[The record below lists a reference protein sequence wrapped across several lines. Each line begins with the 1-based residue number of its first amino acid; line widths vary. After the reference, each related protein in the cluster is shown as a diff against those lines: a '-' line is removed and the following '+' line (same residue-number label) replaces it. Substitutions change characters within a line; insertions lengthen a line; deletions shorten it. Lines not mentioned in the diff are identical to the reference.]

1 MNNTSCTGRR
11 HALSR
16 AVTLCLTPLCITVA
30 ASQLHAATA
39 APLPQNV
46 TQTDTR
52 INGIIRDKAGKP
64 VPGATI
70 RVAGTNRGTTSGAD
84 GHFTI
89 NANPKGS
96 LEVSYIGFN
105 AQVVSINNSVEL
117 EIILEAKEG
126 NMNEVVV
133 VGFGQQR
140 KISLVG
146 AQSSIKVA
154 DLKQPVANLSTVLAG
169 RISGI
174 VAVQRSGEPG
184 HDDGDIWIRGI
195 STFTSGSTRPL
206 VLVDGVERA
215 LSNIDPQ
222 DVESFT
228 ILKDASATAV
238 YGVRGANGVI
248 IVKTRSG
255 KSGKPRINLDYN
267 EGITRFTKVPD
278 MADGVTYM
286 KLANEALTTRG
297 YNPKYTADYIK
308 NTEDN
313 TDPNLYPNVDWIDA
327 IFNNTG
333 RNRRANLN
341 ISGGSNNAK
350 YYVSLGYYDE
360 KGLFKTTDLVKYNQA
375 IKYRRYNFT
384 SNLNMRV
391 TPTTTIDL
399 GLQGYISNGNYPGGA
414 TAIDGNGNISIS
426 SSNIFE
432 QALLV
437 PPVEYPILYPG
448 NFVPGR
454 NPNGDQRNP
463 YADVTRRGYT
473 NEFKN
478 QLYSNIR
485 LTQDLRF
492 IIPGLSFTSMFAFDA
507 YSGNVLARLKR
518 EDTYVPDPAT
528 PYKADGSLN
537 LVRTYQGT
545 NYLSYNANRSG
556 NRRFY
561 TETSLNYDS
570 AFGKHRVSGLLLYNQ
585 SDYLN
590 PFAGDF
596 TRSIPYRT
604 RGIAARV
611 TYSWNDRY
619 FVEGNAGYNGSENF
633 APTQRYGL
641 FPAWGLGWV
650 VSNEPFFNGIK
661 NTIPFLKFRFS
672 DGNVGSGLLGS
683 GDNARRFAY
692 LTLLNEGAT
701 GYTFGSNRS
710 GITGINV
717 SDYAVDVTWS
727 TARKMDL
734 GMDLRLFNE
743 QLSLTVDLFREHRT
757 GIFLQRG
764 AVPSFVGLI
773 NNPWGNLGVVD
784 NKGLDANLE
793 YTTKI
798 GNLGISLMG
807 NFTYN
812 KDKVIEND
820 QPIPKYPWMDKR
832 GTNIL
837 ARYGYVAE
845 GLFTSDDEIAK
856 SAKPEGAKV
865 LPGDIR
871 YRDLNGDGKIDAYDQ
886 QQIGRGDVPA
896 IVYGFGL
903 NLSYKQFYMSA
914 FFQGQAKA
922 DVQLSGRGIMP
933 FNGDGGVSN
942 IYAIATDRWTPENP
956 SQDVFYP
963 RLAFG
968 QADNYNNTL
977 PSSWWVKD
985 MSYIRLK
992 SAELGYL
999 LPQQYLR
1006 KVGITSGKIY
1016 MTGFNLLTFSDFK
1029 LWDVEM
1035 STSNGGAYP
1044 NITTFS
1050 AGINL
1055 QF

>member
-1 MNNTSCTGRR
+1 MNNTPCTGRR

-16 AVTLCLTPLCITVA
+16 TASLCLIPLAITAA
-30 ASQLHAATA
+30 ASRLSAAP
-39 APLPQNV
+39 APLPPQSI

-64 VPGATI
+64 IPGATI
-70 RVAGTNRGTTSGAD
+70 RVVGAAKGATSGAD
-84 GHFTI
+84 GHFTV

-96 LEVSYIGFN
+96 LEISYIGYN
-105 AQVVSINNSVEL
+105 TQVVSINNSVEL

-169 RISGI
+169 RIAGI

-206 VLVDGVERA
+206 VLVDGVERS

-248 IVKTRSG
+248 IVKTRGG
-255 KSGKPRINLDYN
+255 KSGKPRINVDYN
-267 EGITRFTKVPD
+267 EGLTKFTKVPQ
-278 MADGVTYM
+278 MADGITYM
-286 KLANEALTTRG
+286 NLANEALTTRG

-308 NTEDN
+308 NTAAN
-313 TDPNLYPNVDWIDA
+313 ADPNLYPNVDWIDA
-327 IFNNTG
+327 IFNKTG
-333 RNRRANLN
+333 RNRRANVN
-341 ISGGSNNAK
+341 ISGGSNAAK

-384 SNLNMRV
+384 SNLNVKV
-391 TPTTTIDL
+391 TPTTTVDL

-414 TAIDGNGNISIS
+414 TTIDGNGNISIS

-463 YADVTRRGYT
+463 YADVTRRGYS

-492 IIPGLSFTSMFAFDA
+492 IVPGLSFSTMFAFDA
-507 YSGNVLARLKR
+507 YNGNILARLKR

-528 PYKADGSLN
+528 PYKPDGSLN

-561 TETSLNYDS
+561 TESSLNYDS

-650 VSNEPFFNGIK
+650 VSNEPFFNGVK
-661 NTIPFLKFRFS
+661 NIIPFLKFRFS
-672 DGNVGSGLLGS
+672 DGKVGSGLLGS

-710 GITGINV
+710 NLTGINV

-734 GMDLRLFNE
+734 GMDLRLLNE
-743 QLSLTVDLFREHRT
+743 QLSLTVDLFQEHRT

-764 AVPSFVGLI
+764 AVPAFVGLI

-784 NKGLDANLE
+784 NKGIDASLE
-793 YTTKI
+793 YTAKL
-798 GNLGISLMG
+798 GDVGISLMG

-820 QPIPKYPWMDKR
+820 QPIPKYPWMDRR
-832 GTNIL
+832 GSNIL

-845 GLFTSDDEIAK
+845 GLFASDDEIAK

-865 LPGDIR
+865 LPGDIK

-903 NLSYKQFYMSA
+903 NLSYKQFYVSA

-922 DVQLSGRGIMP
+922 DVQLSGRGILP

-942 IYAIATDRWTPENP
+942 IYAIATDRWTPDNP
-956 SQDVFYP
+956 RQDAFYP

-1006 KVGITSGKIY
+1006 RVGISSGKVY
-1016 MTGFNLLTFSDFK
+1016 LSGFNLLTFSNFK